1 MSGKET
7 EYSPGKNYEDISSV
21 NKSSIIKFL
30 RRSGVCSRSQ
40 ISKAMGLTQASI
52 SKIIAQLIEENIV
65 YETGYI
71 TGEKGRRSI
80 GVALNTH
87 CKKVL
92 GVRISRRSF
101 AIGLFDLG
109 GQMYES
115 VAGQFTAETTL
126 HDVIGR
132 IRCCCSRSV

>member
-52 SKIIAQLIEENIV
+52 SKL
-65 YETGYI
+65 
-71 TGEKGRRSI
+71 
-80 GVALNTH
+80 
-87 CKKVL
+87 
-92 GVRISRRSF
+92 
-101 AIGLFDLG
+101 
-109 GQMYES
+109 
-115 VAGQFTAETTL
+115 L
-126 HDVIGR
+126 H
-132 IRCCCSRSV
+132 S